1 MEYKNV
7 LQIENFCLLLSVEI
21 VYLKKILKE
30 GSMKKKVNWGKVGAL
45 GNIGLIILNII
56 NLIINI
62 MR

>member
-1 MEYKNV
+1 MKT
-7 LQIENFCLLLSVEI
+7 
-21 VYLKKILKE
+21 LKE
-30 GSMKKKVNWGKVGAL
+30 GSMKKEVNWGKVGAL